1 MKDPADSNLD
11 QHQPILSFL
20 EFDENN
26 PDAKA
31 ADDSEAGKAE
41 AKAAAREKKCQILTD
56 AYLTSR
62 GLHNM
67 QDYAEQTRAIAREL
81 VGATQMKS
89 AKKGDKKQAQKAAER
104 ANLKA
109 VVEQNWLLIQQNDTL
124 IATLRQ
130 LDQDLRTATRYIA
143 GKIDSPDK

>member
-11 QHQPILSFL
+11 QHPPILSFL
-20 EFDENN
+20 EFDADQADGE
-26 PDAKA
+26 A
-31 ADDSEAGKAE
+31 ADRAEASKAE

-62 GLHNM
+62 GLQNM
-67 QDYAEQTRAIAREL
+67 REYADQTRAIAREL
-81 VGATQMKS
+81 VDATQMKL
-89 AKKGDKKQAQKAAER
+89 AKKGDKKQAQKNAER

-124 IATLRQ
+124 IATLHQ

-143 GKIDSPDK
+143 QKMDSTDA

>member
-11 QHQPILSFL
+11 QHPPILSFL
-20 EFDENN
+20 EFD
-26 PDAKA
+26 
-31 ADDSEAGKAE
+31 ADKTDSEAADHAKASKAE

-62 GLHNM
+62 GLQNM
-67 QDYAEQTRAIAREL
+67 REYADQTRAIAREL
-81 VGATQMKS
+81 VDATQVKPP
-89 AKKGDKKQAQKAAER
+89 KKGDKKQAHKNAER

-124 IATLRQ
+124 IAVLHQ

-143 GKIDSPDK
+143 QKMDSTDA